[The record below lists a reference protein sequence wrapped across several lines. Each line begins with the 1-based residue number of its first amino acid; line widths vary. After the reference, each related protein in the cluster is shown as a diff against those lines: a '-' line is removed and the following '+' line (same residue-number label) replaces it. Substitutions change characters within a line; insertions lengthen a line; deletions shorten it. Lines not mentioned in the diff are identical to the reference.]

1 MAEEFLVVGQVVAAQ
16 GLKGEVRILPASDFP
31 QRFTEPGTRWL
42 RRRGQNEQEV
52 QLLSGRQLPGKELFV
67 VRFEGINDRTAAE
80 GLVHQELLVAADD
93 LPELEEGE
101 FHLLDLQGLNVRLE
115 NEAEPIGVVVD
126 LHHGGNDLLEIE
138 LKEAAAAASCPSS
151 RPSFPRWNWSK
162 AGCCSL
168 PPKGCWMAEPE
179 AHSTVTLLAKLRG

>member
-1 MAEEFLVVGQVVAAQ
+1 MADEFLVVGQVVAAQ

-52 QLLSGRQLPGKELFV
+52 ELLSGRQLPGKELFV

-80 GLVHQELLVAADD
+80 SLVHQEFLVAADD
-93 LPELEEGE
+93 IPELEDGE
-101 FHLLDLQGLNVRLE
+101 FHVRDLQGLSVRLE
-115 NEAEPIGVVVD
+115 TESDPIGVVVD

-138 LKEAAAAASCPSS
+138 LKADGRRCLVPFVDAIVPQVELEEG
-151 RPSFPRWNWSK
+151 W
-162 AGCCSL
+162 L
-168 PPKGCWMAEPE
+168 LITPPKG
-179 AHSTVTLLAKLRG
+179 LLDG

>member
-1 MAEEFLVVGQVVAAQ
+1 MADEFLVVGQVVAAQ

-42 RRRGQNEQEV
+42 RRRGQDEREV

-101 FHLLDLQGLNVRLE
+101 FHFLDLQGLNVRLRD
-115 NEAEPIGVVVD
+115 EADPIGVVVD

-138 LKEAAAAASCPSS
+138 LKEGGRRCLVPFVEAIVPQVELEQG
-151 RPSFPRWNWSK
+151 W
-162 AGCCSL
+162 L
-168 PPKGCWMAEPE
+168 LLTPPKG
-179 AHSTVTLLAKLRG
+179 LLDG

>member
-1 MAEEFLVVGQVVAAQ
+1 MAEQFLVVGEVVAAQ

-31 QRFTEPGTRWL
+31 QRFTEPGSRWL
-42 RRRGQNEQEV
+42 RRRGQHEQEV
-52 QLLSGRQLPGKELFV
+52 QLLNGRQLPGKELFV

-101 FHLLDLQGLNVRLE
+101 FHLLELQGLTVRLE
-115 NEAEPIGVVVD
+115 DATEPIGVVVD

-138 LKEAAAAASCPSS
+138 LNRDGKRYLVPFVEAIV
-151 RPSFPRWNWSK
+151 PRVEPEEGWI
-162 AGCCSL
+162 L
-168 PPKGCWMAEPE
+168 ITPPKG
-179 AHSTVTLLAKLRG
+179 LLESN

>member
-1 MAEEFLVVGQVVAAQ
+1 MADEFLVVGQVVAAQ

-80 GLVHQELLVAADD
+80 RLVHQELLVAAEDI
-93 LPELEEGE
+93 PELEEGE
-101 FHLLDLQGLNVRLE
+101 FHIVDLQGSNVYLLHE
-115 NEAEPIGVVVD
+115 KNPIGIVVD

-138 LKEAAAAASCPSS
+138 IKKTKKHVLIPFVTAIVPTVDINNKVIIID
-151 RPSFPRWNWSK
+151 
-162 AGCCSL
+162 
-168 PPKGCWMAEPE
+168 PPKG
-179 AHSTVTLLAKLRG
+179 LLDI

>member
-31 QRFTEPGTRWL
+31 QRFTEPGKRWL

-52 QLLSGRQLPGKELFV
+52 QLLNGRQLPGKELFV

-80 GLVHQELLVAADD
+80 GLVHQEFLVAGDD
-93 LPELEEGE
+93 LPDLEEGE
-101 FHLLDLQGLNVRLE
+101 FHLLDLQGLNVHLQG
-115 NEAEPIGVVVD
+115 EAEPIGVVVD

-138 LKEAAAAASCPSS
+138 LKESGRRCLVPFVEAIVPQVELEQG
-151 RPSFPRWNWSK
+151 W
-162 AGCCSL
+162 L
-168 PPKGCWMAEPE
+168 LLTPPEG
-179 AHSTVTLLAKLRG
+179 LLDG

>member
-67 VRFEGINDRTAAE
+67 VRFEGIKDRTAAE
-80 GLVHQELLVAADD
+80 G
-93 LPELEEGE
+93 
-101 FHLLDLQGLNVRLE
+101 
-115 NEAEPIGVVVD
+115 
-126 LHHGGNDLLEIE
+126 
-138 LKEAAAAASCPSS
+138 
-151 RPSFPRWNWSK
+151 
-162 AGCCSL
+162 
-168 PPKGCWMAEPE
+168 
-179 AHSTVTLLAKLRG
+179 

>member
-80 GLVHQELLVAADD
+80 SLVHQEFLVATDD
-93 LPELEEGE
+93 IPELEDGE
-101 FHLLDLQGLNVRLE
+101 FHVKDLQGLSVRLDTE
-115 NEAEPIGVVVD
+115 SDPIGVVLD

-138 LKEAAAAASCPSS
+138 LKADGRRCLVPFVEAIVPQVE
-151 RPSFPRWNWSK
+151 PEEGW
-162 AGCCSL
+162 L
-168 PPKGCWMAEPE
+168 LITPPKG
-179 AHSTVTLLAKLRG
+179 LLDG

>member
-1 MAEEFLVVGQVVAAQ
+1 MADEFLVVGQVVAAQ

-52 QLLSGRQLPGKELFV
+52 QLLRGRQLPGKELFV

-80 GLVHQELLVAADD
+80 RLVHQELLVAAEDI
-93 LPELEEGE
+93 PELEEGE
-101 FHLLDLQGLNVRLE
+101 FHIVDLQGSNVYLLHE
-115 NEAEPIGVVVD
+115 KNPIGTVVD

-138 LKEAAAAASCPSS
+138 IKKTKKHVLIPFVTAIVPTVDINNKVIIID
-151 RPSFPRWNWSK
+151 
-162 AGCCSL
+162 
-168 PPKGCWMAEPE
+168 PPKG
-179 AHSTVTLLAKLRG
+179 LLDI

>member
-1 MAEEFLVVGQVVAAQ
+1 MAEGFLVVGQVVAAQ

-31 QRFTEPGTRWL
+31 QRFTEPGQRWL
-42 RRRGQNEQEV
+42 RRRGQDEQQV
-52 QLLSGRQLPGKELFV
+52 QLLNGRQLPGKELFV

-101 FHLLDLQGLNVRLE
+101 FHLLDLQGLKVRLQDE
-115 NEAEPIGVVVD
+115 TEPIGVVVD

-138 LKEAAAAASCPSS
+138 LNEGGRRCLVPFVEAIVPQVELDEG
-151 RPSFPRWNWSK
+151 W
-162 AGCCSL
+162 L
-168 PPKGCWMAEPE
+168 LLTPPKG
-179 AHSTVTLLAKLRG
+179 LLDG

>member
-31 QRFTEPGTRWL
+31 QRFTEAGTRWL

-80 GLVHQELLVAADD
+80 GLVHQEFLVAADD
-93 LPELEEGE
+93 LPKLEDGE
-101 FHLLDLQGLNVRLE
+101 FHLLDLQGLNVRLQG
-115 NEAEPIGVVVD
+115 EAEPIGVVVD

-138 LKEAAAAASCPSS
+138 LKKGGRRCLVPFVDAIVPQVELEQG
-151 RPSFPRWNWSK
+151 W
-162 AGCCSL
+162 L
-168 PPKGCWMAEPE
+168 LLTPPKG
-179 AHSTVTLLAKLRG
+179 LLDG

>member
-80 GLVHQELLVAADD
+80 GLVRQELLVAADD

-101 FHLLDLQGLNVRLE
+101 FHLLDLQGLNVRLQG
-115 NEAEPIGVVVD
+115 EAEPIGVVVD

-138 LKEAAAAASCPSS
+138 LKKSGRRCLVPFVEAIVPQVELEQG
-151 RPSFPRWNWSK
+151 W
-162 AGCCSL
+162 L
-168 PPKGCWMAEPE
+168 LLTPPKG
-179 AHSTVTLLAKLRG
+179 LLDG

>member
-1 MAEEFLVVGQVVAAQ
+1 MADEFLVVGQVVAAQ

-31 QRFTEPGTRWL
+31 QRFTEPGKRWL

-93 LPELEEGE
+93 LPALEEGE
-101 FHLLDLQGLNVRLE
+101 FHLLDLQGLNVRLQG
-115 NEAEPIGVVVD
+115 EAEPIGVVVD

-138 LKEAAAAASCPSS
+138 LKESGRRCLIPFVEAIVPQVDLQQ
-151 RPSFPRWNWSK
+151 
-162 AGCCSL
+162 GCL
-168 PPKGCWMAEPE
+168 LLTPPKG
-179 AHSTVTLLAKLRG
+179 LLDG

>member
-31 QRFTEPGTRWL
+31 QRFTEPGSRWL
-42 RRRGQNEQEV
+42 RRRGQAEQEV
-52 QLLSGRQLPGKELFV
+52 RLTSGRQLPGKELFV

-80 GLVHQELLVAADD
+80 GLVHQELLVTADD

-101 FHLLDLQGLNVRLE
+101 FHLMDLQGLNVRLQGE
-115 NEAEPIGVVVD
+115 GEPIGVVVD

-138 LKEAAAAASCPSS
+138 LKEGGRRCLVPFVEAIVPQVELDEG
-151 RPSFPRWNWSK
+151 W
-162 AGCCSL
+162 L
-168 PPKGCWMAEPE
+168 LLTPPKGLPD
-179 AHSTVTLLAKLRG
+179 G

>member
-1 MAEEFLVVGQVVAAQ
+1 MADEFLVVGQVVAAQ

-31 QRFTEPGTRWL
+31 HRFTEPGTRWL
-42 RRRGQNEQEV
+42 RRRGQGEHEL

-93 LPELEEGE
+93 LPELEDGE
-101 FHLLDLQGLNVRLE
+101 FHLLDLQALNVRLE

-138 LKEAAAAASCPSS
+138 LKEDGRRCLVPFVEASVPKVE
-151 RPSFPRWNWSK
+151 PKEGW
-162 AGCCSL
+162 L
-168 PPKGCWMAEPE
+168 LLTPPKG
-179 AHSTVTLLAKLRG
+179 LLD

>member
-42 RRRGQNEQEV
+42 RRRGQSEQEV

-67 VRFEGINDRTAAE
+67 VRLEGITDRTAAE
-80 GLVHQELLVAADD
+80 SLVHQEFLVAADD
-93 LPELEEGE
+93 IPELEDGE
-101 FHLLDLQGLNVRLE
+101 FHVRELQGLEVRLD
-115 NEAEPIGVVVD
+115 AEGDPIGVVVD

-138 LKEAAAAASCPSS
+138 LKADGRRCLVPFVDAIVPQVEVEEG
-151 RPSFPRWNWSK
+151 W
-162 AGCCSL
+162 L
-168 PPKGCWMAEPE
+168 LITPPQG
-179 AHSTVTLLAKLRG
+179 LLDA

>member
-1 MAEEFLVVGQVVAAQ
+1 MADEFLVVGQVVAAQ

-42 RRRGQNEQEV
+42 RRRGQGQREV
-52 QLLSGRQLPGKELFV
+52 QLISGRQLPGKELFV

-101 FHLLDLQGLNVRLE
+101 FHLLDLQGLKVHLE

-126 LHHGGNDLLEIE
+126 LHHGGNDLLEIKLDGSGKNCLIPFVKEIVPEIHDDWILIRPPEGLLE
-138 LKEAAAAASCPSS
+138 LGA
-151 RPSFPRWNWSK
+151 
-162 AGCCSL
+162 
-168 PPKGCWMAEPE
+168 
-179 AHSTVTLLAKLRG
+179 

>member
-31 QRFTEPGTRWL
+31 QRFTEPGSRWL
-42 RRRGQNEQEV
+42 RRRGHNEQEV

-80 GLVHQELLVAADD
+80 SLVHQEFLVTADD
-93 LPELEEGE
+93 IPELEDGE
-101 FHLLDLQGLNVRLE
+101 FHVRELQGLSVRLE
-115 NEAEPIGVVVD
+115 AEAEPIGVVVD

-138 LKEAAAAASCPSS
+138 LKADGRRCLVPFVEAIVPQVELDEG
-151 RPSFPRWNWSK
+151 W
-162 AGCCSL
+162 L
-168 PPKGCWMAEPE
+168 LITPPQG
-179 AHSTVTLLAKLRG
+179 LLDA

>member
-42 RRRGQNEQEV
+42 RRRGQNDQKV

-80 GLVHQELLVAADD
+80 GLVHQELLVPADD
-93 LPELEEGE
+93 LPALEEGE
-101 FHLLDLQGLNVRLE
+101 FHLLDLQGLQVHLE

-138 LKEAAAAASCPSS
+138 LKADGRRCLVPFVEAIVPQVDLEQG
-151 RPSFPRWNWSK
+151 W
-162 AGCCSL
+162 L
-168 PPKGCWMAEPE
+168 LLTPPKG
-179 AHSTVTLLAKLRG
+179 LLDA